1 VADVLAG
8 GVEGYAGRVEQWARS
23 IVRTLDAAEAEPAAA
38 DVTMN
43 VKPRLGDDGR

>member
-23 IVRTLDAAEAEPAAA
+23 ILQTLDETEAAP
-38 DVTMN
+38 DSG
-43 VKPRLGDDGR
+43 P